1 MSIIN
6 KANLS
11 ASQKNENK
19 SEIPHINNYSIVNQE
34 YEDKFLEEHSL
45 GICYLCQKEI
55 SGKNIKNH
63 LMNDCLKKING
74 EKEAFL
80 IKASAGPYWI
90 YFTIPKEN
98 IISEMYLPLKKIWP
112 AWYNNMKPCRVEPF
126 TKILPKKNNIASE
139 DLGIE
144 KKEDLA
150 VEFIS
155 QIKISKKQM
164 LILGKNKT
172 PLVEKF

>member
-1 MSIIN
+1 MSNIN

-11 ASQKNENK
+11 ASQKHENK
-19 SEIPHINNYSIVNQE
+19 SEISHINNYSIVNQE

-63 LMNDCLKKING
+63 LINDCLKKING
-74 EKEAFL
+74 EKEAL
-80 IKASAGPYWI
+80 MIKASAGPYWI
-90 YFTIPKEN
+90 YFTIPKED
-98 IISEMYLPLKKIWP
+98 IKSEMYMPLNKIWP
-112 AWYNNMKPCRVEPF
+112 AWYDKMTPYRVEPL
-126 TKILPKKNNIASE
+126 TKILPKKNKSDSE
-139 DLGIE
+139 GLGIE

-150 VEFIS
+150 LEFIS